1 VVNMTNRPNVAMRLV
16 PLKPRLTHRCGFLSK
31 RGTSPS
37 PETLERVMGIEP
49 T

>member
-1 VVNMTNRPNVAMRLV
+1 MRLV

-31 RGTSPS
+31 EELLLPQ
-37 PETLERVMGIEP
+37 TLERVMGIEP